1 MDAGVQLQKQRTE
14 IEDKPAFDK
23 GLLYAMYCDVASRIL
38 FPVSFAIFNVVYW
51 VHFINILNY

>member
-23 GLLYAMYCDVASRIL
+23 GLLYTMYCDVASRIQ
-38 FPVSFAIFNVVYW
+38 
-51 VHFINILNY
+51 NILINKYITLTSIIT